1 MSVADIN
8 LPSSVSESSRLSDN
22 EIALGLW
29 LDRPFVQ
36 LAIGLVVVLMLVFLA
51 LKAGFSLWLMSKLG
65 FGERLVNEAGE
76 PDFWSVTKTLENYQ
90 RPAGNAQATV
100 KQEVAAVA
108 PGPKK
113 ERFTDPKVLAA
124 LL

>member
-1 MSVADIN
+1 MSVED
-8 LPSSVSESSRLSDN
+8 LQPEPTKLSDN
-22 EIALGLW
+22 EIALGFW
-29 LDRPFVQ
+29 LDRPYVQ
-36 LAIGLVVVLMLVFLA
+36 LTIGIVVVLMLVFLA

-65 FGERLVNEAGE
+65 FGERLVNESGE
-76 PDFWSVTKTLENYQ
+76 PDFWSVSKTLETYQ

-100 KQEVAAVA
+100 KSEGDGAPAVA
-108 PGPKK
+108 SGKK